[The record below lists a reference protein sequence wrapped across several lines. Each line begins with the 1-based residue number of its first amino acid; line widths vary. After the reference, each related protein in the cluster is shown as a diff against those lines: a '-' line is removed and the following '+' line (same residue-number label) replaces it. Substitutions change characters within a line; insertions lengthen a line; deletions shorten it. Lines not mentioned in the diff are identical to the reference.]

1 MSLSLAD
8 AKTKVDAI
16 LAKYAA
22 VSTPTS
28 VVAPSLTSG
37 KMYEA
42 WVLAIV
48 LERLEVVEGF
58 TVQLV
63 GSSKVHLKSSP
74 GPINRSYPRFELLQG
89 GVPVFEVW
97 TDVEFTTLSYAV
109 SHSSG
114 KPSPAHRHELDLVV
128 VPVGIHGYPP
138 HDQIAIGVECKNTPF
153 SKAMARAAL
162 GVRRELSLLSGPMA
176 TPFSAWPASHV
187 PANPPSVLL
196 VYSTHPAV
204 EDYNAAGSI
213 FGVRFVEEPM

>member
-22 VSTPTS
+22 VATPTS
-28 VVAPSLTSG
+28 VIAPSLTPG

-42 WVLAIV
+42 WVLAVV

-74 GPINRSYPRFELLQG
+74 GPINRHYPRFELLRG

-97 TDVEFTTLSYAV
+97 TDVEFATLSYAL
-109 SHSSG
+109 SHGSG
-114 KPSPAHRHELDLVV
+114 KPSPAHRHEL
-128 VPVGIHGYPP
+128 
-138 HDQIAIGVECKNTPF
+138 
-153 SKAMARAAL
+153 RL
-162 GVRRELSLLSGPMA
+162 GRGAGGDSRI
-176 TPFSAWPASHV
+176 PASQSDCSWRRV
-187 PANPPSVLL
+187 
-196 VYSTHPAV
+196 
-204 EDYNAAGSI
+204 
-213 FGVRFVEEPM
+213 

>member
-8 AKTKVDAI
+8 AKTKVDSI

-22 VSTPTS
+22 VATPTG
-28 VVAPSLTSG
+28 VIAPSLTSG

-42 WVLAIV
+42 WILAVV
-48 LERLEVVEGF
+48 LERLQVVEGF

-74 GPINRSYPRFELLQG
+74 GPINRLYPRFELLQG

-97 TDVEFTTLSYAV
+97 TDVEFATLSYAL
-109 SHSSG
+109 SHGSG
-114 KPSPAHRHELDLVV
+114 KPLPPHRHELDLVV
-128 VPVGIHGYPP
+128 VPVGTTGYPR
-138 HDQIAIGVECKNTPF
+138 HDQIALGVECKNTPF

-162 GVRRELSLLSGPMA
+162 GVRRELSLLSSSMP

-187 PANPPSVLL
+187 PADPPSVLL